1 MIKFTRPEI
10 LDGAVLIAELQ
21 AAGIKVAADSS
32 KVVAPH
38 IDGEGNLLLDIAVK
52 DQAKA
57 AEIVANHKG

>member
-1 MIKFTRPEI
+1 MIKFTRPET

-32 KVVAPH
+32 KIIAPL
-38 IDGEGNLLLDIAVK
+38 IDGQGNLLIDIAAK
-52 DQAKA
+52 DEAKA